1 MKIMNAIRPKHYIC
15 LYRMG
20 LIIFIKPF
28 EVFDSKKSKSC
39 GFPLRQV
46 FQPPPSPPSR
56 IWLNSQQ
63 TGQRNVNGST
73 LPWESA
79 LSNFLDIG
87 KNPGVYWLFI

>member
-1 MKIMNAIRPKHYIC
+1 MKIMNATRPKHYIC

-46 FQPPPSPPSR
+46 FLPPPSP
-56 IWLNSQQ
+56 
-63 TGQRNVNGST
+63 T
-73 LPWESA
+73 LPDMVA
-79 LSNFLDIG
+79 LATDWPAHCKWVCFAMGISIIQCCCING
-87 KNPGVYWLFI
+87 GLFKL

>member
-1 MKIMNAIRPKHYIC
+1 MKIMNATRPKHYIC

-46 FQPPPSPPSR
+46 FLTLPPPPNPPGYGC
-56 IWLNSQQ
+56 
-63 TGQRNVNGST
+63 TRNR
-73 LPWESA
+73 LASA
-79 LSNFLDIG
+79 L
-87 KNPGVYWLFI
+87 